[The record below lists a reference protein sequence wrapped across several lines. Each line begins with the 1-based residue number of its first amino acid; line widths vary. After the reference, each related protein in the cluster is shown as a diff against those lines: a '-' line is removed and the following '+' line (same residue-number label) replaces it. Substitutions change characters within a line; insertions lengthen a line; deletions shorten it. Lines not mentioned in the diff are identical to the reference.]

1 MAWPSAYD
9 SVWARHAECRVFT
22 SRCAATPSMTAVHA
36 EANTLATRTRR
47 VRALRRERET
57 QRSTAPEQAVT
68 SSFVA
73 SNATSLRCQ
82 GRRWATNPARMR
94 STVPSGAASVAT
106 VVPRASWKRRRPR
119 SRSPSPTSGR
129 AGGLTDPALM
139 DYHGSMAAK
148 PLVFTRVIDRSAPVG
163 PQVYEAIRDGILDL
177 TLEPGQS
184 LSEKE
189 ISLLVGV
196 SRTPVREAFIRLA
209 REGLVR
215 VWAQTGTFVSKID
228 IAQVEEGRFVR
239 EALECAAIEDAARKV
254 TDADLDELD
263 RLLTAQRGAQGD
275 SLLRDFF
282 EFDEEFHRTLIAISG
297 HPLIWEI
304 SREIRVHVGRLR
316 RLSLPAASDLMRLV
330 DQHAGIVEA
339 LRARD
344 ASRARKEMRRHLG
357 EVSRVLPVLAEMH
370 PDFFES
376 AP

>member
-1 MAWPSAYD
+1 
-9 SVWARHAECRVFT
+9 
-22 SRCAATPSMTAVHA
+22 
-36 EANTLATRTRR
+36 
-47 VRALRRERET
+47 
-57 QRSTAPEQAVT
+57 
-68 SSFVA
+68 
-73 SNATSLRCQ
+73 
-82 GRRWATNPARMR
+82 
-94 STVPSGAASVAT
+94 
-106 VVPRASWKRRRPR
+106 
-119 SRSPSPTSGR
+119 
-129 AGGLTDPALM
+129 
-139 DYHGSMAAK
+139 MAAK
-148 PLVFTRVIDRSAPVG
+148 PLVFTPVIDRSAPVG
-163 PQVYEAIRDGILDL
+163 PQVYEAIRDAILDL

-239 EALECAAIEDAARKV
+239 EALECAAVEDAARKV

-263 RLLTAQRGAQGD
+263 RLLNAQRGTQGD

-304 SREIRVHVGRLR
+304 SREIRVHVERLR

-357 EVSRVLPVLAEMH
+357 ELSRVLPVLAEMH